1 LAYGTEAGATIPDRD
16 SLGYLRGQKRDRK
29 GNVINSKVNGEFLKD
44 LANSGGGEF
53 EFAVA
58 GGDHIKKI
66 ISSIN
71 KLEKRINQSESAISY
86 NEHFVIFGWIGFLH
100 LLLAVMLPLKKQPSR
115 RWLGRVIPAVFILA
129 PMSVNAEFTSIRGW
143 YYYQKAMKSI
153 LNENYSAGFQHISR
167 ALIYDSNSSE
177 IQNALGVLFSKSEQ
191 WDKALAAF
199 QMAEKLASTP
209 DEQFSARFNMGV
221 VYQSQKK
228 IDPALDAY
236 LKALEIKPESKETKI
251 NIELL
256 IQSMQGQGQG
266 DGDKSKEGSEGQ
278 SDPNQEPQRYQE
290 SKPQPKQFQSKELS
304 EADMKRILDELRNQE
319 QKIRTEYNKKEQKE
333 QPREKN
339 W

>member
-1 LAYGTEAGATIPDRD
+1 
-16 SLGYLRGQKRDRK
+16 
-29 GNVINSKVNGEFLKD
+29 
-44 LANSGGGEF
+44 
-53 EFAVA
+53 
-58 GGDHIKKI
+58 
-66 ISSIN
+66 
-71 KLEKRINQSESAISY
+71 
-86 NEHFVIFGWIGFLH
+86 
-100 LLLAVMLPLKKQPSR
+100 
-115 RWLGRVIPAVFILA
+115 
-129 PMSVNAEFTSIRGW
+129 
-143 YYYQKAMKSI
+143 

-266 DGDKSKEGSEGQ
+266 DGDKSKEDSEGQ